1 MNREQ
6 IERISKALGDQTRLM
21 IYEAIAACDQ
31 MNCSEIVSLHGIT
44 AATVSHHLRTLADAG
59 LIECR
64 REGQFIYNKAVPEIM
79 DQYVRSLSA
88 IAHEGS
94 QSANEKNTMTGAACT
109 SDIRSTVE
117 ISL

>member
-6 IERISKALGDQTRLM
+6 IERISKALGDRTRLM

-31 MNCSEIVSLHGIT
+31 INCSEIVSLRGIT

-79 DQYVRSLSA
+79 DRYVGSLSA
-88 IAHEGS
+88 IAHRR
-94 QSANEKNTMTGAACT
+94 KPK
-109 SDIRSTVE
+109 R
-117 ISL
+117 